1 MGLLMKSLVV
11 LSLSGS
17 CDRPGSLSSK
27 ERRVPTPRIGGLQC
41 SSLGLGFWGS
51 RYWLL
56 GLRFIWR
63 VLGCGDWIFEPF
75 GVLWELFESSILPQV
90 LSPLESIPRAPKH
103 MPQIVQLLCIVGIG
117 LSGCCTL
124 HLRLAAPNKMNQSD
138 FRVSAEVQNAL
149 PPWLKWSLPQPNNR
163 D

>member
-1 MGLLMKSLVV
+1 MSWDV
-11 LSLSGS
+11 
-17 CDRPGSLSSK
+17 
-27 ERRVPTPRIGGLQC
+27 EIGFLNP
-41 SSLGLGFWGS
+41 LG
-51 RYWLL
+51 Y
-56 GLRFIWR
+56 
-63 VLGCGDWIFEPF
+63 CG
-75 GVLWELFESSILPQV
+75 ELFESSILPQV